1 VAFPEVGVQAGGDV
15 DDAAIITESLARPE
29 RFAVIFDRYFAEVHR
44 YAERRVG
51 TDAADE
57 IASDTFLVAFGKRE
71 RYRVERRD
79 ARPWLYGIATN
90 LIGKHRRRSGSTVRA
105 YQHAGLADTTE
116 SYDDQVAARVSAQ
129 QRRAEL
135 TQALAELSRGERD
148 VLLLVALA
156 EFSHDEVAQALGIS
170 YGTVASRL
178 SRARAKLRRC
188 LATTPTATEKD
199 EQHG

>member
-1 VAFPEVGVQAGGDV
+1 VTFPETRARADGDI
-15 DDAAIITESLARPE
+15 DDAAIITESLRQPE

-44 YAERRVG
+44 YVERRLG

-57 IASDTFLVAFGKRE
+57 IASDTFLTAFGKRE
-71 RYRVERRD
+71 RYRTERST

-90 LIGKHRRRSGSTVRA
+90 LIGKYRRRSSSALRA
-105 YQHAGLADTTE
+105 YQRAGPADAAE
-116 SYDDQVAARVSAQ
+116 GHDDQVAARVSAQ
-129 QRRAEL
+129 QRHAEL
-135 TQALAELSRGERD
+135 TRALAGLSRGERD

-178 SRARAKLRRC
+178 SRARAKLRQS
-188 LATTPTATEKD
+188 LATPAGTDKE
-199 EQHG
+199 